1 VSTAEQSAEAK
12 PKKEHKIKVR
22 VTFPISPNGPFHEK
36 VEPETSAGFVKASA
50 MTHFGVA
57 EDGQHAYYLSRAGAK
72 VADTET
78 IGSLAEGAE
87 EVKLTL
93 VKELIQG

>member
-1 VSTAEQSAEAK
+1 MSTAEQPAEVK
-12 PKKEHKIKVR
+12 PKKEHTIKVR
-22 VTFPISPNGPFHEK
+22 VTFPISPAGPFHEK
-36 VEPETSAGFVKASA
+36 VEPKTSAGTVKASA

-57 EDGQHAYYLSRAGAK
+57 EDGQHAYYLSHAGAK
-72 VADTET
+72 VEDTKT
-78 IGSLAEGAE
+78 IGDLAEGAE

>member
-1 VSTAEQSAEAK
+1 MSTAEQPAEAK
-12 PKKEHKIKVR
+12 PKKEHKVKVR

-36 VEPETSAGFVKASA
+36 VEPETSAGTVKASA
-50 MTHFGVA
+50 MNHFGVA
-57 EDGQHAYYLSRAGAK
+57 EDGQHDYYLSHAGTK
-72 VADTET
+72 IADTQT
-78 IGSLAEGAE
+78 IGDVAEGAE

>member
-1 VSTAEQSAEAK
+1 MPVQEQSTK
-12 PKKEHKIKVR
+12 PKPKEHKVKVR
-22 VTFPISPNGPFHEK
+22 VTFPISTKGPFHEK
-36 VEPETSAGFVKASA
+36 VEPETDAGAVKASA

-57 EDGQHAYYLSRAGAK
+57 EDGQHTYYLSHGGSK
-72 VADTET
+72 VSDTET
-78 IGSLAEGAE
+78 IGELAAGAE

>member
-1 VSTAEQSAEAK
+1 MTTEEQSVENK

-22 VTFPISPNGPFHEK
+22 VTFPISTAGPFHEK
-36 VEPETSAGFVKASA
+36 VEPETSAGTVKASA
-50 MTHFGVA
+50 MGHFGVA
-57 EDGQHAYYLSRAGAK
+57 EDGQHSYYLSHAGAQ

-78 IGSLAEGAE
+78 IGNLAGGAE